1 MIFML
6 KILAQGILL
15 TIWVIIIETTA
26 FAAVSF
32 PGWIRIGV
40 GDVASLQY
48 PPTMEIQNDSYRSIS
63 GAPSPGYNSII
74 LQQYGLNQMTPDG
87 VSRYARV
94 LFTTKNS
101 DFGISLY
108 DNLSFSQAELNE
120 INDSTYNA
128 TVQDLAKING
138 RLLAWDPVQVINI
151 NGVDCLYQNYKRQM
165 SNNPIVN
172 VHSFT
177 FFNNRYFHTLTISYR
192 DSEKSYWNAPGYDIR
207 NVIQTVEIKAL

>member
-1 MIFML
+1 ML

-87 VSRYARV
+87 GSRYARV
-94 LFTTKNS
+94 L
-101 DFGISLY
+101 
-108 DNLSFSQAELNE
+108 
-120 INDSTYNA
+120 
-128 TVQDLAKING
+128 
-138 RLLAWDPVQVINI
+138 
-151 NGVDCLYQNYKRQM
+151 
-165 SNNPIVN
+165 
-172 VHSFT
+172 
-177 FFNNRYFHTLTISYR
+177 
-192 DSEKSYWNAPGYDIR
+192 
-207 NVIQTVEIKAL
+207 

>member
-1 MIFML
+1 M
-6 KILAQGILL
+6 QGLFF
-15 TIWVIIIETTA
+15 TIWLVIFEATA

-87 VSRYARV
+87 RSRYARV

-108 DNLSFSQAELNE
+108 DNLSFSQTELNE

-128 TVQDLAKING
+128 SVQDLAKNNG
-138 RLLAWDPVQVINI
+138 RLLAWEPVQVINI

-165 SNNPIVN
+165 SNNPV
-172 VHSFT
+172 VTVYSFT
-177 FFNNRYFHTLTISYR
+177 FFNNRYMHTLTVSFR
-192 DSEKSYWNAPGYDIR
+192 DSERSYWNAPGYDIR
-207 NVIQTVEIKAL
+207 NVIQTLEIKPL